1 MRSRLTVC
9 SIAGIVAL
17 VVTLII
23 AAVIVMLRTS
33 QITSP
38 SSAQSASLT
47 CPAGWD
53 VVMQNECPG
62 AAYTCQLTDTTGMT
76 YRARPKSQSSTCID
90 GTIQSSAPDE
100 WYMESCTQADDVG
113 TCVETPL
120 MPVCPSSGYGF
131 SVAVEGN
138 PWHPLTGF
146 YAGDEFHGNQ
156 MNGQG
161 KVYSDPIPSMV
172 AGGLSLTPVPM
183 RTAYGNTDDFINF
196 LTKRTNGD
204 AKFVS
209 DIQSVAAV
217 HYCLPN
223 IDTYPCNMPELEKC
237 MAAYTD
243 EKRTYGYYL
252 HGRTCADQA
261 RNITHRATVDHVA
274 RPTRQRYR
282 QHDGYTL
289 TYQRNIGWRIYEDG
303 AAASST
309 YYRTT
314 AYNPAINLAMPWNVV
329 EDGIKSDFLDR
340 VPNTKSPFM
349 NSQPIRLTITYC
361 EQGEITN
368 ITETLK
374 PP

>member
-1 MRSRLTVC
+1 MH
-9 SIAGIVAL
+9 
-17 VVTLII
+17 
-23 AAVIVMLRTS
+23 
-33 QITSP
+33 
-38 SSAQSASLT
+38 
-47 CPAGWD
+47 
-53 VVMQNECPG
+53 
-62 AAYTCQLTDTTGMT
+62 
-76 YRARPKSQSSTCID
+76 
-90 GTIQSSAPDE
+90 
-100 WYMESCTQADDVG
+100 
-113 TCVETPL
+113 
-120 MPVCPSSGYGF
+120 VCPSSGHGF

-146 YAGDEFHGNQ
+146 YAGDEFHGKQ
-156 MNGQG
+156 MDDQG

-183 RTAYGNTDDFINF
+183 RTTYGNTDDFVEF
-196 LTKRTNGD
+196 LAKRTNGD

-217 HYCLPN
+217 HYCLPS
-223 IDTYPCNMPELEKC
+223 IDTYPCHMAELEKC

-261 RNITHRATVDHVA
+261 RNIAHRATSDPSTRA
-274 RPTRQRYR
+274 TSDPTKRPMRQRYNLDDR
-282 QHDGYTL
+282 YTL
-289 TYQRNIGWRIYEDG
+289 TYQRNIGWRIYE
-303 AAASST
+303 ASTAASST

-314 AYNPAINLAMPWNVV
+314 AYNPAINLTMPWNMV
-329 EDGIKSDFLDR
+329 ENGIKSDYLDR
-340 VPNTKSPFM
+340 VPNSPFI

-361 EQGEITN
+361 AQGDITN